1 MAQERAHKPRKIDS
15 ATGIRLLAKARAGGE
30 LTKAERKMAVRFALE
45 EIAKRHPGHSVEI
58 RVPYA
63 GAVQAIAGP
72 AHRRGTPPN
81 VVEMDAQT
89 FVDLSAGNTDWQAA
103 KAAGK
108 IDASGIRAD
117 LSDYLPLFTAATLD
131 RRGEE
136 LELG

>member
-1 MAQERAHKPRKIDS
+1 MASQRGHKPRKIDA
-15 ATGIRLLAKARAGGE
+15 ATGMAILRQAAAGEE
-30 LTKAERKMAVRFALE
+30 LTASARRTAVRFTLE
-45 EIAKRHPGHSVEI
+45 EIAALHPGKSVEI

-81 VVEMDAQT
+81 VVEIDADT
-89 FVDLSAGNTDWQAA
+89 FIALAIGTQNWEEA

-117 LSDYLPLFTAATLD
+117 LSPYLPLFRL
-131 RRGEE
+131 
-136 LELG
+136 

>member
-1 MAQERAHKPRKIDS
+1 
-15 ATGIRLLAKARAGGE
+15 
-30 LTKAERKMAVRFALE
+30 MAVRFALE
-45 EIAKRHPGHSVEI
+45 EIAERHPGHSVEI

-89 FVDLSAGNTDWQAA
+89 FVDLSVGNTDWQAA

-108 IDASGIRAD
+108 TDASGIRAD
-117 LSDYLPLFTAATLD
+117 LSDYLPLFTAVTLD
-131 RRGEE
+131 RHGKEPERG
-136 LELG
+136 

>member
-1 MAQERAHKPRKIDS
+1 MASQRAHKPRKIDA
-15 ATGIRLLAKARAGGE
+15 ATGTAILRQAAAGEE
-30 LTKAERKMAVRFALE
+30 LTASARRTAVRFALE
-45 EIAKRHPGHSVEI
+45 EIAALHPGKSVEI

-81 VVEMDAQT
+81 VVEIDADT
-89 FVDLSAGNTDWQAA
+89 FIALAIGTQNWEEA

-117 LSDYLPLFTAATLD
+117 LSPYLPLFRL
-131 RRGEE
+131 
-136 LELG
+136 